1 MARKLHKFQTP
12 PPADPIAA
20 ARDSSLAFRLN
31 VGFFLRQMGVFL
43 VMDLLLLGLAVLGL
57 FAYAENRC
65 ADVALLVSQRG
76 VPSED
81 ALSWMEASDYT
92 ITPLD
97 REPDGD
103 TTVGSI
109 LLGPKRQETQG
120 DVAAGTS
127 ANITPLSF
135 PTMASPTPSR

>member
-57 FAYAENRC
+57 FA
-65 ADVALLVSQRG
+65 
-76 VPSED
+76 
-81 ALSWMEASDYT
+81 
-92 ITPLD
+92 
-97 REPDGD
+97 
-103 TTVGSI
+103 
-109 LLGPKRQETQG
+109 
-120 DVAAGTS
+120 
-127 ANITPLSF
+127 
-135 PTMASPTPSR
+135 

>member
-97 REPDGD
+97 R
-103 TTVGSI
+103 
-109 LLGPKRQETQG
+109 
-120 DVAAGTS
+120 
-127 ANITPLSF
+127 
-135 PTMASPTPSR
+135 